1 MQEQLGRLRDMA
13 LRHCSPGKM
22 ATPIPR
28 LAIHMGQVRTALS
41 PALCE
46 PMLCLVLQGAKTVTI
61 GDRVL
66 RYDPASYFVATV
78 DLPVSG
84 CIIEASVDHPYIGL
98 SMRLDRDCLTGLI
111 AELPDPGDAPA
122 PGFAV
127 SAVTPQL
134 LDPWLRLLSLLDEPR
149 DLPVLAPM
157 LEREILYRVLQ
168 GPQGGMIRQAA
179 IADSRLSRVRR
190 AIGWIR
196 ANFDRPLRVEMLAE
210 LAGMSP
216 ASFHRHFKTATAMS
230 PLQYQKSMRLQE
242 ARRLLIANAEAS
254 RAGYAVGYESA
265 SQFSREYARMFGTP
279 PARDAERLRRQG
291 PGETVANLL
300 SASFGKP
307 LPG

>member
-1 MQEQLGRLRDMA
+1 MQEQLDRLRDMA

-28 LAIHMGQVRTALS
+28 LAIHMGQERTILS

-61 GDRVL
+61 GDRLL
-66 RYDPASYFVATV
+66 RYDPASYFVATL

-84 CIIEASVDHPYIGL
+84 CIIEASADHPYIGL
-98 SMRLDRDCLTGLI
+98 SMKLDRDCLTALI
-111 AELPDPGDAPA
+111 AELPDPSDTPA

-134 LDPWLRLLSLLDEPR
+134 LDPWLRLLTLLDEPR

-168 GPQGGMIRQAA
+168 GPQGSMIRQAA
-179 IADSRLSRVRR
+179 MADSRLSRVRR

-279 PARDAERLRRQG
+279 PARDAERLRRLG
-291 PGETVANLL
+291 PGEAVANLL
-300 SASFGKP
+300 AASFGKP

>member
-1 MQEQLGRLRDMA
+1 MEDQLRQLLDMA
-13 LRHCSPGKM
+13 LRHHGRGDA
-22 ATPIPR
+22 ATAIPR
-28 LAIHMGQVRTALS
+28 LAIHMGQARTIVSHGLY
-41 PALCE
+41 E
-46 PMLCLVLQGAKTVTI
+46 PMLCLVVQGAKTVSI
-61 GDRVL
+61 GDRLL

-78 DLPVSG
+78 DLPASG
-84 CIIEASVDHPYIGL
+84 CIVEASPERPYVGL
-98 SMRLDRDCLTGLI
+98 SLMLDRDCLTALI
-111 AELPDPGDAPA
+111 AELPDRLDEQS

-134 LDPWLRLLSLLDEPR
+134 LDPWLRLLALLDTP
-149 DLPVLAPM
+149 DDVPVLAPM
-157 LEREILYRVLQ
+157 LEREILYRLLQ
-168 GPQGGMIRQAA
+168 GPQGGVVRQAM

-196 ANFDRPLRVEMLAE
+196 ANFDRPLRIEMLAD
-210 LAGMSP
+210 LAGMSL

-265 SQFSREYARMFGTP
+265 SQFSREYTRMFGAP

-291 PGETVANLL
+291 PGDAMV
-300 SASFGKP
+300 SAV
-307 LPG
+307 

>member
-1 MQEQLGRLRDMA
+1 MQEQLSRLRDMA
-13 LRHCSPGKM
+13 LSHCGPGRI

-28 LAIHMGQVRTALS
+28 LAIHMGQARTTLA
-41 PALCE
+41 PALYE

-61 GDRVL
+61 GDRLL

-84 CIIEASVDHPYIGL
+84 CIVEASAERPYL
-98 SMRLDRDCLTGLI
+98 SLSLMLDRDCLTGLI
-111 AELPDPGDAPA
+111 ADLPDPGDAPA

-134 LDPWLRLLSLLDEPR
+134 LDPWLRLVALLDAPR
-149 DLPVLAPM
+149 DVPVLAPM

-168 GPQGGMIRQAA
+168 GPQGGVVRQAA

-196 ANFDRPLRVEMLAE
+196 ANFDRPLRVEMLAG

-265 SQFSREYARMFGTP
+265 SQFSREYARMFGAP
-279 PARDAERLRRQG
+279 PARDAERLRRQA
-291 PGETVANLL
+291 PGEAAA
-300 SASFGKP
+300 SAA
-307 LPG
+307 